1 MPKKHKKKYLGIFPL
16 FRGFKSTNILRAFI
30 LNSVAIAII
39 AVFTVEIKQGLDSAD
54 TNYNQHLK
62 TFITFLSSLAIG
74 LATYGLMW
82 MLFGFGGGM
91 LVNPV

>member
-1 MPKKHKKKYLGIFPL
+1 MPKKHKKYLGIFPL
-16 FRGFKSTNILRAFI
+16 FHGFKSTNILRAFI

-39 AVFTVEIKQGLDSAD
+39 AVFTVEIKQGLDSSD

-74 LATYGLMW
+74 LTTYGLMW

-91 LVNPV
+91 LINPV